1 MMKALYGTLILAL
14 LLAGGCGNG
23 GDGNNHSD
31 GSQTDGSDAS
41 RGNGDDGNNHSDGS
55 QTDISAASR
64 DAFIGTWKG
73 KYLGLDDEMIIKAGE
88 SDTEVVIT
96 LHANHGDAADTVK
109 GNLVAADRIEVPE
122 QSIGNRPGTAVI
134 TMTDGKLTL
143 EQSEA
148 RGTAKGTGYE
158 KQ

>member
-1 MMKALYGTLILAL
+1 MTKALVTLLIPVILVI
-14 LLAGGCGNG
+14 GGCSDGGGNG
-23 GDGNNHSD
+23 
-31 GSQTDGSDAS
+31 QLAP
-41 RGNGDDGNNHSDGS
+41 
-55 QTDISAASR
+55 ASR